1 MPAASGLVVGV
12 CILGLTVGC
21 SSLGA
26 DRSRAGFAAQRFH
39 EALAAGNAAAA
50 CDLLAPETRKELEQS
65 TDAPCQQALTD
76 AKLPQAAS
84 VSATDVYGTNA
95 MVVLGSDT
103 SREADTVFL
112 ARFGLLWKVTA
123 AGCKPRAD
131 LPYDCDVKGS

>member
-1 MPAASGLVVGV
+1 MPTLRMPAASGLVVGL

-50 CDLLAPETRKELEQS
+50 CDLLAPETRKELE
-65 TDAPCQQALTD
+65 ALTD
-76 AKLPQAAS
+76 AKLPQAVS
-84 VSATDVYGTNA
+84 LSATDVYGTNA
-95 MVVLGSDT
+95 VVVLGSDT

-112 ARFGLLWKVTA
+112 ARFGRLWKVTA